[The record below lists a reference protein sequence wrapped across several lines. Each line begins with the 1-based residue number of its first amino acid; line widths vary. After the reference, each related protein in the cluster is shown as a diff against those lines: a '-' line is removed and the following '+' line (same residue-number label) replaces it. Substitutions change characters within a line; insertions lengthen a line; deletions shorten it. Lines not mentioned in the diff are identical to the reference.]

1 MKEITKEMIDI
12 WEMSNMDW
20 MGYTLEKKEH
30 LSYHHLIIPKRC
42 GGKETIENFS

>member
-20 MGYTLEKKEH
+20 MGYTLERKNISHMKKEF
-30 LSYHHLIIPKRC
+30 LYVLMK
-42 GGKETIENFS
+42 KESLF

>member
-30 LSYHHLIIPKRC
+30 
-42 GGKETIENFS
+42 FSDITEEVNNAR

>member
-20 MGYTLEKKEH
+20 MGYTLGKKEH
-30 LSYHHLIIPKRC
+30 FSYHHLIIPKRC
-42 GGKETIENFS
+42 SGKETIENFS

>member
-30 LSYHHLIIPKRC
+30 FFISSF
-42 GGKETIENFS
+42 NNS